1 MNDNALID
9 RCLEK
14 LDESGKYPEGKRIKV
29 PEVRETFEN
38 LKILFIGAS
47 GEIDKLLACFNS

>member
-1 MNDNALID
+1 MDDNTLID
-9 RCLEK
+9 RYLED
-14 LDESGKYPEGKRIKV
+14 LDESGKCPEGKRIKV

-47 GEIDKLLACFNS
+47 GEIDKLLTGFNS